1 MQKTPSSE
9 RLHIGFFGRCN
20 SGKSSLIN
28 ALTGQQVAL
37 VSSQAGTTTDPVNKP
52 MELPGLG
59 AVVIID
65 TPGLDDNTTLG
76 EQRIAATR
84 KVLDRTDI
92 AVVLFGEGEDLSIEK
107 ALCEELKRREI
118 PMVGVL
124 AACDRTSE
132 PESIAARIGEVIGV
146 EPICTSATRAEGL
159 DTLRAKLAECR
170 GDEERLLT
178 QGLCDEG
185 DTVLLVMPQDK
196 QAPKGRLIQPQVQ
209 TLRELLD
216 RGCRAMC
223 CTTEDMPEALKA
235 LSSPPKL
242 IITDSQVFDAVWKLK
257 PEESLLTSFSVLM
270 ARYKGDINAFIDGAK
285 VLATLTEQSRVL
297 IAEACTHAP
306 QNEDI
311 GRVKLPRMLRKRV
324 GEGLAIDIVGG
335 ADFPED
341 LRPYDL
347 IIHCGACMFNR
358 RHVMSRVARAKG
370 ANVPITNYGVAIAA
384 LMGILNKIEW

>member
-1 MQKTPSSE
+1 
-9 RLHIGFFGRCN
+9 
-20 SGKSSLIN
+20 
-28 ALTGQQVAL
+28 
-37 VSSQAGTTTDPVNKP
+37 
-52 MELPGLG
+52 
-59 AVVIID
+59 
-65 TPGLDDNTTLG
+65 
-76 EQRIAATR
+76 
-84 KVLDRTDI
+84 
-92 AVVLFGEGEDLSIEK
+92 LSIEQ

-124 AACDRTSE
+124 AACDRIAE
-132 PESIAARIGEVIGV
+132 PQSIAARISKVIGV
-146 EPICTSATRAEGL
+146 EPICTSATKAEGL
-159 DTLRAKLAECR
+159 EALRAKLAECR
-170 GDEERLLT
+170 ADEERLLT
-178 QGLCDEG
+178 QGLCDKG

-235 LSSPPKL
+235 LSAPPKL

-270 ARYKGDINAFIDGAK
+270 ARYKGDINAFVEGAK

-341 LRPYDL
+341 LSPYDL

>member
-1 MQKTPSSE
+1 M
-9 RLHIGFFGRCN
+9 
-20 SGKSSLIN
+20 
-28 ALTGQQVAL
+28 
-37 VSSQAGTTTDPVNKP
+37 
-52 MELPGLG
+52 G

-92 AVVLFGEGEDLSIEK
+92 AVVLFGEGEDLSIEQ

-124 AACDRTSE
+124 AACDRISE
-132 PESIAARIGEVIGV
+132 PRSVAARIGEVIGI
-146 EPICTSATRAEGL
+146 EPICTSATKAEGL
-159 DTLRAKLAECR
+159 DSLRAKLAECR
-170 GDEERLLT
+170 KDEERLLT
-178 QGLCDEG
+178 QGLCEEG

-235 LSSPPKL
+235 LSGAPKL

-270 ARYKGDINAFIDGAK
+270 ARYKGDINAFIEGAK

-341 LRPYDL
+341 LSPYDL